1 MSMSSQNNP
10 RQVSSMSM
18 PGEKV
23 SQNGNE
29 PAAGSVEE
37 EPARDSIYEA
47 EGEQSSIERSQPDLF
62 DGTNNYDASAASNG
76 LEAVSLRQSAE
87 GLIDPHTIG
96 QDHAATM
103 KSQVLANALSAH
115 NSNAHMPQNQTT
127 KTEVALLAH
136 QILAENASGSQMQA
150 T

>member
-1 MSMSSQNNP
+1 MSMSSKSNDP
-10 RQVSSMSM
+10 RQVSAMSI
-18 PGEKV
+18 PADKV
-23 SQNGNE
+23 SQSGNE
-29 PAAGSVEE
+29 AAVGSVGE

-62 DGTNNYDASAASNG
+62 NGTNNYDAASNG

-115 NSNAHMPQNQTT
+115 NSNVKMAQNQTT

-136 QILAENASGSQMQA
+136 
-150 T
+150 

>member
-1 MSMSSQNNP
+1 MSSKSNDP
-10 RQVSSMSM
+10 RQVSAMSI
-18 PGEKV
+18 PADKV
-23 SQNGNE
+23 SQSGNE
-29 PAAGSVEE
+29 AAVGSVGE

-62 DGTNNYDASAASNG
+62 NGTNNYDAASNG

-103 KSQVLANALSAH
+103 KS
-115 NSNAHMPQNQTT
+115 
-127 KTEVALLAH
+127 
-136 QILAENASGSQMQA
+136 
-150 T
+150 